1 MSDSDSNSG
10 GCSCG
15 GCSCVGII
23 LLILVVTA
31 IGWGLPMPGG
41 HKYNI
46 DIFPPR
52 IWDMNEVAPV
62 VSGQ

>member
-1 MSDSDSNSG
+1 MSETKEVSG

-15 GCSCVGII
+15 GII
-23 LLILVVTA
+23 ITILVLWA
-31 IGWGLPMPGG
+31 LWFGLPFPGG

-52 IWDMNEVAPV
+52 IWDMNPPASMEVGPR
-62 VSGQ
+62 